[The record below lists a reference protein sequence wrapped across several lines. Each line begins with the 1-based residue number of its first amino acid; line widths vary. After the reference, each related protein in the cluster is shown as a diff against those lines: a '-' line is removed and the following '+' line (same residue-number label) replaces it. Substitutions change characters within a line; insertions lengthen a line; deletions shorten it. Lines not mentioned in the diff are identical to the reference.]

1 MSYCRNCGLEI
12 ETFDCPICGYKNYE
26 AKKPVEAKLP
36 EQTKT
41 NNVHPGH
48 TNNAHPGH
56 SNNVHSEHSKNARS
70 EHSNCARNSSHMLAG
85 GIGSFMIAL
94 SAIILGILPIYGMMQ
109 EGWMRFESFGIY
121 LLFIIATITFMAGA
135 FILIGGL
142 YGMFKHY
149 GSYQGLV
156 ALIFSI
162 VSPLILLVFTL
173 IAIGEETHSYSSYYN
188 SYSYSNYV
196 IGTELWIGHL
206 FIGIMF
212 ILIGISWRNIYFRVG
227 LDQPN
232 VPVGSMFILAGVLFM
247 VMFGFTGIPWIIISV
262 AGFSASVLFM
272 LARSGTENIP
282 YGRPKYIPHWMA
294 ISDLPPPPKY

>member
-26 AKKPVEAKLP
+26 AKRPVEAKKP
-36 EQTKT
+36 EETKT
-41 NNVHPGH
+41 NNVHPRH
-48 TNNAHPGH
+48 TNNVHPG
-56 SNNVHSEHSKNARS
+56 
-70 EHSNCARNSSHMLAG
+70 HSNCARNSSHMLAG
-85 GIGSFMIAL
+85 GVGSFMIAV
-94 SAIILGILPIYGMMQ
+94 SAIILGILPIYNMMQ
-109 EGWMRFESFGIY
+109 DGWMWFESFGIY
-121 LLFIIATITFMAGA
+121 LLFIISTIIFMAGS

-162 VSPLILLVFTL
+162 ISPIILLVFTL
-173 IAIGEETHSYSSYYN
+173 IAIRYDYYSINHYSDYYQ
-188 SYSYSNYV
+188 
-196 IGTELWIGHL
+196 IGQELWIGHL
-206 FIGIMF
+206 FVGIMF

-232 VPVGSMFILAGVLFM
+232 VPVGSMFVLAGVLFM
-247 VMFGFTGIPWIIISV
+247 TMFGFFGLPWIIISV
-262 AGFSASVLFM
+262 AAFSACVLFM

-282 YGRPKYIPHWMA
+282 YGRPKYQPHWFVP

>member
-26 AKKPVEAKLP
+26 AKRPVEPKKP
-36 EQTKT
+36 EETKT
-41 NNVHPGH
+41 
-48 TNNAHPGH
+48 
-56 SNNVHSEHSKNARS
+56 NNVHSEHSNS
-70 EHSNCARNSSHMLAG
+70 ARNSSHMLAG
-85 GIGSFMIAL
+85 GIGSFMIAI
-94 SAIILGILPIYGMMQ
+94 SAIILGILPIYSMIQG
-109 EGWMRFESFGIY
+109 GWMRFESFGIY
-121 LLFIIATITFMAGA
+121 LLFIISTITFMAGA

-142 YGMFKHY
+142 FGLFKHY

-162 VSPLILLVFTL
+162 ISPLILLVFTI
-173 IAIGEETHSYSSYYN
+173 IAITEQSYSSYYN
-188 SYSYSNYV
+188 SYSYQYYE
-196 IGTELWIGHL
+196 IGPELWIGHL
-206 FIGIMF
+206 FVGIMF
-212 ILIGISWRNIYFRVG
+212 ILIGISWRSIYLRIG

-232 VPVGSMFILAGVLFM
+232 VPVGSMFVIAGVLFM

-282 YGRPKYIPHWMA
+282 YGRPRYIPHWTA

>member
-1 MSYCRNCGLEI
+1 MSYCRNCGLII
-12 ETFDCPICGYKNYE
+12 ETFDCPICGYRNYE
-26 AKKPVEAKLP
+26 AKKPVCGAEKPVNEAVKP
-36 EQTKT
+36 DNEVKT
-41 NNVHPGH
+41 NNVHPRH
-48 TNNAHPGH
+48 TN
-56 SNNVHSEHSKNARS
+56 
-70 EHSNCARNSSHMLAG
+70 CAKNSSHMLAG
-85 GIGSFMIAL
+85 GIGSFMIAI
-94 SAIILGILPIYGMMQ
+94 SAIILGILPIYNMMQ
-109 EGWMRFESFGIY
+109 ENGWMRFESFGIY
-121 LLFIIATITFMAGA
+121 LLFIISTIIFMAGA

-173 IAIGEETHSYSSYYN
+173 IAIGKENYSSYYSHSH
-188 SYSYSNYV
+188 SYYV
-196 IGTELWIGHL
+196 IGPELWIGHL
-206 FIGIMF
+206 FVGIMF

-232 VPVGSMFILAGVLFM
+232 VPVGSIFVLAGILFM
-247 VMFGFTGIPWIIISV
+247 VMFGFTGLPWIIISV

-282 YGRPKYIPHWMA
+282 YGRPKYWQHWVPV
-294 ISDLPPPPKY
+294 SDLPPPPKY

>member
-1 MSYCRNCGLEI
+1 MSYCRNCGLII
-12 ETFDCPICGYKNYE
+12 ETFDCPICGYRNYE
-26 AKKPVEAKLP
+26 AKKPVSGEAKP
-36 EQTKT
+36 AHEAPKPQKEIK
-41 NNVHPGH
+41 
-48 TNNAHPGH
+48 TNNAHPRH
-56 SNNVHSEHSKNARS
+56 TH
-70 EHSNCARNSSHMLAG
+70 CARNSSHMLAG
-85 GIGSFMIAL
+85 GIGSFMIAV

-109 EGWMRFESFGIY
+109 DGWMRFESFGIY
-121 LLFIIATITFMAGA
+121 LLFIISTIIFMAGA

-162 VSPLILLVFTL
+162 VSPLILMVFTL
-173 IAIGEETHSYSSYYN
+173 IAISRESYSSYYN
-188 SYSYSNYV
+188 SYSYQYYE
-196 IGTELWIGHL
+196 IGPELWLGHL
-206 FIGIMF
+206 FVGIMF

-232 VPVGSMFILAGVLFM
+232 VPVGSMFIVAGVLFM
-247 VMFGFTGIPWIIISV
+247 VMFGFTGLPWIIISV

-282 YGRPKYIPHWMA
+282 YGRPRYMPHWTTP
-294 ISDLPPPPKY
+294 ISDLPPPPID

>member
-26 AKKPVEAKLP
+26 AKKPVEEKKP
-36 EQTKT
+36 EKEVKTK
-41 NNVHPGH
+41 NIHPGHADNVHPGH
-48 TNNAHPGH
+48 G
-56 SNNVHSEHSKNARS
+56 K
-70 EHSNCARNSSHMLAG
+70 CARNSSHMLAG
-85 GIGSFMIAL
+85 GIGSFMIAV
-94 SAIILGILPIYGMMQ
+94 SAIILGILPIYIMIQ
-109 EGWMRFESFGIY
+109 DDWTYFYSFGIY
-121 LLFIIATITFMAGA
+121 LLFIIATITFMAGS

-142 YGMFKHY
+142 YGLFKHY

-162 VSPLILLVFTL
+162 ISPIILLVFTI
-173 IAIGEETHSYSSYYN
+173 IAIRYDYYSINHYSDYYQ
-188 SYSYSNYV
+188 

-212 ILIGISWRNIYFRVG
+212 ILIGISWRNIYFRIG

-232 VPVGSMFILAGVLFM
+232 VPVGSLFILAGVLFM
-247 VMFGFTGIPWIIISV
+247 VMFGFTGIPWLIISV
-262 AGFSASVLFM
+262 AGFSACVLFM

-282 YGRPKYIPHWMA
+282 YGRPRYVPYYVPM
-294 ISDLPPPPKY
+294 SDLPPPPKY

>member
-26 AKKPVEAKLP
+26 AKKPVEPKRP
-36 EQTKT
+36 EKEIKT
-41 NNVHPGH
+41 NH
-48 TNNAHPGH
+48 AHPG
-56 SNNVHSEHSKNARS
+56 NADNVHSG
-70 EHSNCARNSSHMLAG
+70 HSNCARNSSHMLAG
-85 GIGSFMIAL
+85 GVGSFLIAL
-94 SAIILGILPIYGMMQ
+94 SAIILGILPIYIMMQ
-109 EGWMRFESFGIY
+109 DGWWMRFESFGIY
-121 LLFIIATITFMAGA
+121 LLFIIATILFMAGA

-162 VSPLILLVFTL
+162 VSPLILLVFTI
-173 IAIGEETHSYSSYYN
+173 IAITEESRSSYYN
-188 SYSYSNYV
+188 SYAYSYYL

-232 VPVGSMFILAGVLFM
+232 IPVGSMFILAGVLFM
-247 VMFGFTGIPWIIISV
+247 VMFGFIGIPWIIISV

-282 YGRPKYIPHWMA
+282 YGRPKYIPHWTP